1 MLRLS
6 TPSPRIPLASPDAR
20 AERNWPVDAGSWRL
34 SSSGEK
40 EGNVTLRDATS
51 TSIIATTL
59 AGLLFTG
66 GALPALAE
74 ERMSEE
80 QMMQQ
85 FGECIRN
92 TCEVRVGRATA
103 VPRAAAHSSRC

>member
-1 MLRLS
+1 MRVLRW
-6 TPSPRIPLASPDAR
+6 R
-20 AERNWPVDAGSWRL
+20 AGSLGLTTHGPWRL
-34 SSSGEK
+34 AGTWGLSDNGEK

-59 AGLLFTG
+59 AGLLFSG

-74 ERMSEE
+74 GMTEE
-80 QMMQQ
+80 QMMKQ

-92 TCEVRVGRATA
+92 TCEVRVLYVMA
-103 VPRAAAHSSRC
+103 VAGAAAHGSCD